1 MKSLLVCISLI
12 FIATACNTTVPAT
25 SLVRDVYPPTIEA
38 STSPTLYQQT
48 STNTPPL
55 STDTPTPTATPT
67 SVATLTPSVTCDPA
81 EDYCIDA
88 GHFFLD
94 RPIALP
100 GTDTI
105 DRGYPYGSTEGGT
118 RDPHHGVEFYNASGT
133 PVLAAAD
140 GLAVVAGDDSQTI
153 YAIHPNL
160 YGNIIV
166 LEHHFDGIAL
176 PVFTVYGHLSKIEV
190 QAGQTVR
197 SGDKIGE
204 VGASGEAIGSHL
216 HFEVRSGLNNYAS
229 NRNPVLW
236 LKPLTGEDGA
246 SYGVLAGCL
255 VDARG
260 KALYTTNLNIQYF
273 LDTTQPQ
280 MTAYQVETYAPEK
293 QPVRGDDLWNE
304 NFTLGDIPAGN
315 YRLSL
320 VWGGKLVDRWV
331 VVLPGKLTFVV
342 FQIDQ

>member
-1 MKSLLVCISLI
+1 MKRLLACVLI
-12 FIATACNTTVPAT
+12 VFIATACNATIPTT
-25 SLVRDVYPPTIEA
+25 PPGTGVNRPTTEA
-38 STSPTLYQQT
+38 NSSPTVYRQT
-48 STNTPPL
+48 STIAAPFP
-55 STDTPTPTATPT
+55 TDLPTSTATPT
-67 SVATLTPSVTCDPA
+67 PVPCDPS
-81 EDYCIDA
+81 EKYCIES

-105 DRGYPYGSTEGGT
+105 DRGYPYGDTEGGK

-140 GLAVVAGDDSQTI
+140 GLVVLAGNDSQTMVG
-153 YAIHPNL
+153 PRFNF
-160 YGNIIV
+160 YGNIVV
-166 LEHHFDGIAL
+166 LEHHFPGIPQ
-176 PVFTVYGHLSKIEV
+176 PVYTVYGHLSKVEV
-190 QAGQTVR
+190 QTGQTVR

-204 VGASGEAIGSHL
+204 VGTSGEAIGSHL
-216 HFEVRSGLNNYAS
+216 HFEVRSGQNNYDS

-246 SYGVLAGCL
+246 AYGAIAGRL

-260 KALYTTNLNIQYF
+260 KTLYTTDLNIQYF

-280 MTAYQVETYAPEK
+280 TTAYQVETYAPEK
-293 QPVRGDDLWNE
+293 QSVHGDDLWNE
-304 NFTLGDIPAGN
+304 NFTLSDIPAGN